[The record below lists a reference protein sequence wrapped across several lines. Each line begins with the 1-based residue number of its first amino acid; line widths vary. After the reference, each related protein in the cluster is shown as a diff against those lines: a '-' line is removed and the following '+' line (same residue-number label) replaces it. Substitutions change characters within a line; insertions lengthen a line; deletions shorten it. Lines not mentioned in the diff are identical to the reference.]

1 MVAGA
6 LAQQFPASFFAAG
19 RDNIGPSENPMTDQ
33 PEDHFPDDYRAAR
46 EAFVEAAEEA
56 TFGVTSRVHPKM
68 HGADGKP
75 LFLDVASAGQRD
87 ARKALLLISGTH
99 GVEGYFGSGV
109 QTGLL
114 RTGIAKRI
122 PKGAKLVV
130 LHALNPFGFSWNRR
144 VNEHNAD
151 INRNFVDHA
160 SPPKNDAYD
169 SLADAIAPK
178 TISPAAMKKANARL
192 TDFAKAHGAFAL
204 QEAISRGQYHH
215 PDGLYFGGTQESWS
229 AQMLKDVFREELR
242 DTEELVVI
250 DFHTGLGETGA
261 SEMISEDLPGS
272 PEYARAKTMWGD
284 LVHSSEAGESV
295 SAPLEGT
302 IDSAVGLWM
311 KGRALTF
318 AALEVGTQ
326 SLRDVFDA
334 LRRDNWLHAH
344 AKLDHKD
351 AKAIKKKIRAAFYPD
366 TDDWKRKVWKSA
378 EHVVG
383 RALTALG

>member
-1 MVAGA
+1 
-6 LAQQFPASFFAAG
+6 
-19 RDNIGPSENPMTDQ
+19 MTDT
-33 PEDHFPDDYRAAR
+33 PEEHFPDDYRAAR
-46 EAFVEAAEEA
+46 EAFVAAAEAADL
-56 TFGVTSRVHPKM
+56 GVTTRVHPKM

-75 LFLDVASAGQRD
+75 LFLDVATAG
-87 ARKALLLISGTH
+87 ARNAKRALLLISGTH

-114 RTGIAKRI
+114 RQGLAKRV
-122 PKGAKLVV
+122 PDGVKLVV

-144 VNEHNAD
+144 VNEFNAD

-160 SPPKNDAYD
+160 HPPANDAYD
-169 SLADAIAPK
+169 ALADAIAPK
-178 TISPAAMKKANARL
+178 DISETAMKQANARL
-192 TDFAKAHGAFAL
+192 TAYAAEHGPFAL

-242 DTEELVVI
+242 DADELVVI

-261 SEMISEDLPGS
+261 SEMITEDLPGS
-272 PEYARAKTMWGD
+272 DAYARAKSMWGE
-284 LVHSSEAGESV
+284 LVHSSEAGESI
-295 SAPLEGT
+295 SAPLCGT

-311 KGRALTF
+311 KSKKLTF

-334 LRRDNWLHAH
+334 LRMDNWLHAH
-344 AKLDHKD
+344 ARLDHKN
-351 AKAIKKKIRAAFYPD
+351 AGTIKKKIRAAFYPD
-366 TDDWKRKVWKSA
+366 TEDWKRKVFRSA
-378 EHVVG
+378 DHVVA
-383 RALTALG
+383 RALTALS

>member
-1 MVAGA
+1 M
-6 LAQQFPASFFAAG
+6 
-19 RDNIGPSENPMTDQ
+19 PSKHQ
-33 PEDHFPDDYRAAR
+33 DHFPSDYREAR
-46 EAFVEAAEEA
+46 EAFVEAAEAAEL
-56 TFGVTSRVHPKM
+56 GITSRVHPKT

-75 LFLDVASAGQRD
+75 LFLDIATAGPR
-87 ARKALLLISGTH
+87 AAKRALLLISGTH

-114 RTGIAKRI
+114 RQGLAARL
-122 PKGAKLVV
+122 PKGAKLVL

-160 SPPKNDAYD
+160 HPPENPAYD
-169 SLADAIAPK
+169 GLAFAIAPRA
-178 TISPAAMKKANARL
+178 ISPAAIKKANAELR
-192 TDFAKAHGAFAL
+192 DYAVAHGPFAL

-229 AQMLKDVFREELR
+229 AAMLKDVFREELR
-242 DTEELVVI
+242 DVEELVVV
-250 DFHTGLGETGA
+250 DFHTGLGEPAA
-261 SEMISEDLPGS
+261 SEMITEDLPGS
-272 PEYARAKTMWGD
+272 AAYARAKKIWGD

-295 SAPLEGT
+295 SAPLTGT

-311 KGRALTF
+311 KGKALTF

-326 SLRDVFDA
+326 SLRDVFEA
-334 LRRDNWLHAH
+334 LRKDNWLHAH
-344 AKLDHKD
+344 AHLDHRD

-366 TDDWKRKVWKSA
+366 TDAWKRKVWKSA
-378 EHVVG
+378 ESVVG
-383 RALTALG
+383 SALAALG

>member
-1 MVAGA
+1 
-6 LAQQFPASFFAAG
+6 
-19 RDNIGPSENPMTDQ
+19 MTDA

-56 TFGVTSRVHPKM
+56 GLGVTSRVHPKM
-68 HGADGKP
+68 HGADGKS
-75 LFLDVASAGQRD
+75 LFLDVATAGPRD
-87 ARKALLLISGTH
+87 AKRAVLLISGTH

-114 RTGIAKRI
+114 RGGLAKRV
-122 PKGAKLVV
+122 PKGAKLVL

-160 SPPKNDAYD
+160 HPPQNEAYD
-169 SLADAIAPK
+169 ALADAIAPK
-178 TISPAAMKKANARL
+178 EISPDAMKKANAKLIGYAER
-192 TDFAKAHGAFAL
+192 HGPFAL

-215 PDGLYFGGTQESWS
+215 PDGLYFGGAQESWS
-229 AQMLKDVFREELR
+229 AAMLKDVFREELR
-242 DTEELVVI
+242 DTQELVVV

-261 SEMISEDLPGS
+261 SEMITEDLPGS
-272 PEYARAKTMWGD
+272 PAYERAKKMWGD

-295 SAPLEGT
+295 SAPLCGT

-334 LRRDNWLHAH
+334 LRHDNWLHAH
-344 AKLDHKD
+344 SRLDHKD
-351 AKAIKKKIRAAFYPD
+351 AKSIKKKIRDAFYPD
-366 TDDWKRKVWKSA
+366 TDDWKRKVFKSA